1 MIDHRHWF
9 PLGAIAL
16 TASLYTTIAAA
27 AADEAL
33 VDRRTP
39 LVIDFIDGAYLPKA
53 GGIVVT
59 GSHGL
64 LGLLK
69 VSDTGA
75 EFTRYAGIPAEDFTA
90 LEKLSDSE
98 VLLGSSSGKVF
109 LFDGAKATEVAALS
123 EFHEPVLDIAVAN
136 GQAWAVGGR
145 GLLAT
150 SNDGKTWTKV
160 TIEKV
165 TQPVVTIPGTAPG
178 EWYFGV
184 SNLMLDT
191 VAFTGL
197 VGGQPAVAD
206 KDYTLYPDEGFI
218 QFTNKMDDSPA
229 PTIGFTF
236 APGPAFRA
244 GDVSWNVVLFDGT
257 NVTLAGEFGMILQS
271 ADGGKSWIRRNTLLS
286 PKEPEPPY
294 WIGGTQRGTT
304 LYLTGAAGIIHSSQ
318 DGGATWT
325 VMPSSGNEGVFGA
338 TLLASGQPVI
348 AGAVGLIGVLN
359 NNQWTIAD
367 RTELQLLSWLRT
379 PVEMPDQSLL
389 LLGGRATAIR
399 FKDGKWARVPVTI
412 KP

>member
-1 MIDHRHWF
+1 MIDHRHWL
-9 PLGAIAL
+9 PLGALAL
-16 TASLYTTIAAA
+16 TASLYTAIAPAA
-27 AADEAL
+27 PDEAL

-109 LFDGAKATEVAALS
+109 LFDGTKATEVAALS

-184 SNLMLDT
+184 S
-191 VAFTGL
+191 
-197 VGGQPAVAD
+197 
-206 KDYTLYPDEGFI
+206 KI
-218 QFTNKMDDSPA
+218 
-229 PTIGFTF
+229 
-236 APGPAFRA
+236 
-244 GDVSWNVVLFDGT
+244 
-257 NVTLAGEFGMILQS
+257 
-271 ADGGKSWIRRNTLLS
+271 
-286 PKEPEPPY
+286 
-294 WIGGTQRGTT
+294 
-304 LYLTGAAGIIHSSQ
+304 
-318 DGGATWT
+318 
-325 VMPSSGNEGVFGA
+325 
-338 TLLASGQPVI
+338 
-348 AGAVGLIGVLN
+348 
-359 NNQWTIAD
+359 
-367 RTELQLLSWLRT
+367 
-379 PVEMPDQSLL
+379 
-389 LLGGRATAIR
+389 GRAH
-399 FKDGKWARVPVTI
+399 V
-412 KP
+412 